1 MKAVNIKLSLA
12 ENVKYFVS
20 IVNKYPY
27 EIDPRVGRHVVN
39 GKSLLGI
46 FSLDLSKPITLEVY
60 ADYCDDLL
68 EALQTFIIG

>member
-1 MKAVNIKLSLA
+1 MHAVIIKLSLA

-27 EIDPRVGRHVVN
+27 EIDIRVGRHVVN

-46 FSLDLSKPITLEVY
+46 FSLDLSRPITLEVH
-60 ADYCDDLL
+60 ADYCEDLL
-68 EALQTFIIG
+68 DAMQLFIID